1 MSSNVKN
8 GRLIDRAMARPE
20 AAVVMV
26 LTIMIVVIG
35 IVEPKFFRVNNLMDV
50 FRNASYSFI
59 IAAPLTLNMMSGGM
73 DLTVGAVTSLGGVV
87 CASLMLAG
95 VPEPICILA
104 AIAAGALCGFIKAY
118 VTVTVGLHAF
128 IATLGLRYVF
138 DGALLVYT
146 RGDPTLIGSDAS
158 DAFKALG
165 QGSIGG
171 VYWSFIIAIIF
182 AIVFQVILQ
191 NTRYGRELCATGGNE
206 ETARLAGINVAKT
219 RYIIS
224 ILLSATAAL
233 VGVIYCSR
241 FNSAQPTI
249 GTGTEMTIMAAAII
263 GGASVGGGSGSLF
276 GTFLGTLLIAVIKNG
291 LVLMQVSS
299 YWQNLVL
306 GAILV
311 LSLYIDKMRR
321 AKTSGGH

>member
-1 MSSNVKN
+1 MSNKAKN
-8 GRLIDRAMARPE
+8 NSFLNKAIARPE

-26 LTIMIVVIG
+26 LTIMITIVG

-87 CASLMLAG
+87 CATLKLAG

-104 AIAAGALCGFIKAY
+104 AIGAGALCGVLKAY
-118 VTVTVGLHAF
+118 ITVTVGLHAF
-128 IATLGLRYVF
+128 IATLGLRYVI
-138 DGALLVYT
+138 DGAILVYT
-146 RGDPTLIGSDAS
+146 RGDPTLTGDAS
-158 DAFKALG
+158 ATFKALG
-165 QGSIGG
+165 QGDIGG

-191 NTRYGRELCATGGNE
+191 KTRYGRELCATGGNE
-206 ETARLAGINVAKT
+206 ETARLAGINVHKT

-233 VGVIYCSR
+233 VGVLYCSR
-241 FNSAQPTI
+241 FNSAQPGI
-249 GTGTEMTIMAAAII
+249 GNGTEMTIMAAAII
-263 GGASVGGGSGSLF
+263 GGAGVGGGSGSLF
-276 GTFLGTLLIAVIKNG
+276 GTFLGTVLIAVIKNG

-299 YWQNLVL
+299 YWQNLVF
-306 GAILV
+306 GCILV

-321 AKTSGGH
+321 ARTGGGA

>member
-1 MSSNVKN
+1 MSTKLSKK
-8 GRLIDRAMARPE
+8 RLADIALGRPE
-20 AAVVMV
+20 SAVIMV
-26 LTIMIVVIG
+26 LSVMILVVG
-35 IVEPKFFRVNNLMDV
+35 IIEPKFFRPANIMDV
-50 FRNASYSFI
+50 LRNTSYSFI
-59 IAAPLTLNMMSGGM
+59 IAAPLTLNMISGGM

-95 VPEPICILA
+95 LPEPFCILI
-104 AIAAGALCGFIKAY
+104 AIGAGALCGVLKAY
-118 VTVTVGLHAF
+118 FTVTIGLQAF
-128 IATLGLRYVF
+128 IATLGLRYVI
-138 DGALLVYT
+138 DGAILVYT
-146 RGDPTLIGSDAS
+146 RGDPTLIGDAS
-158 DAFKALG
+158 NAFRALG
-165 QGSIGG
+165 QGDIGG
-171 VYWSFIIAIIF
+171 LYWSFLIAIVF
-182 AIVFQVILQ
+182 AIVFQVLLQ
-191 NTRYGRELCATGGNE
+191 KTRYGREVCAVGGNE

-224 ILLSATAAL
+224 ILLSATAAF
-233 VGVIYCSR
+233 VGVLYCSR

-249 GTGTEMTIMAAAII
+249 GNGTEMTIMAAAII

-299 YWQNLVL
+299 YWQNLVF

-321 AKTSGGH
+321 ARVGGGR

>member
-1 MSSNVKN
+1 MSTKVKN
-8 GRLIDRAMARPE
+8 GRLVNAALARPE
-20 AAVVMV
+20 SAVIMVLAVMV
-26 LTIMIVVIG
+26 AVIG
-35 IVEPKFFRVNNLMDV
+35 IVEPKFFRTANLMDV

-73 DLTVGAVTSLGGVV
+73 DLTVGAVTSVGGVV
-87 CASLMLAG
+87 AATLMLAG
-95 VPEPICILA
+95 VPEPIAILA
-104 AIAAGALCGFIKAY
+104 AVGAGALCGLLKAY
-118 VTVTVGLHAF
+118 VTVTMGLQAF
-128 IATLGLRYVF
+128 IATLGLRYVI
-138 DGALLVYT
+138 DGALLVFT
-146 RGDPTLIGSDAS
+146 LGNPTLTGAAS
-158 DAFKALG
+158 NGFKALG

-171 VYWSFIIAIIF
+171 VYWSFIIAVIF

-191 NTRYGRELCATGGNE
+191 NTRYGRELCAVGGNE

-224 ILLSATAAL
+224 VLLSATAAF

-249 GTGTEMTIMAAAII
+249 GNGTEMTIMASVII

-276 GTFLGTLLIAVIKNG
+276 GSFLGTLLIAVIKNG

-299 YWQNLVL
+299 YWQNLVFGL
-306 GAILV
+306 ILV
-311 LSLYIDKMRR
+311 LALYIDKMRR
-321 AKTSGGH
+321 AKTGGGA

>member
-1 MSSNVKN
+1 MSTKTKGN
-8 GRLIDRAMARPE
+8 RLVNAAMSRPE
-20 AAVVMV
+20 SAVIMV
-26 LTIMIVVIG
+26 LAVIIAIVG
-35 IVEPKFFRVNNLMDV
+35 IVEPKFFRVTNLMDV

-87 CASLMLAG
+87 CASLMMAG
-95 VPEPICILA
+95 VPEIIA
-104 AIAAGALCGFIKAY
+104 IIAAVLAGAVCGVMKAY
-118 VTVTVGLHAF
+118 VTVTIGLQAF
-128 IATLGLRYVF
+128 IATLGLRYVI
-138 DGALLVYT
+138 DGAILVYT
-146 RGDPTLIGSDAS
+146 RGDPTLTGDAS
-158 DAFKALG
+158 PFFKAIG
-165 QGSIGG
+165 QGDIGG
-171 VYWSFIIAIIF
+171 VYWSFVIALIF

-206 ETARLAGINVAKT
+206 ETARLAGINVHKT

-224 ILLSATAAL
+224 ILLSATAAF

-249 GTGTEMTIMAAAII
+249 GNGTEMTIMASVII

-276 GTFLGTLLIAVIKNG
+276 GSFLGTVLIAVIKNG

-299 YWQNLVL
+299 YWQNLVFGL
-306 GAILV
+306 ILV
-311 LSLYIDKMRR
+311 LSLYIDKARR
-321 AKTSGGH
+321 ARTGGGA